1 MDGVTKMAKVSEDF
15 FSEMRKRFAS
25 GVEYDS
31 KNMEAFKDDLKFVV
45 GDQWDPNVKA
55 RREKSKK
62 PCLTVN
68 RLPAYVAQV
77 VNTRLMNETEIKVY
91 PDHGGV
97 KEVAQ
102 LREDIIRS
110 IYKNSDA
117 KFARDEA
124 LKYQVAG
131 GIGYFT
137 LNIDYTSDDVFDQE
151 IKLEAISDPNLVVM
165 DPMSFRPCGGDA
177 NWGFVIK
184 EYSID
189 EFKEKYP
196 DAKTED
202 SFGTDNHAVSNWYQT
217 DTIRTVRYWR
227 MVTAGTKTIALLKD
241 GRIEDITD
249 IDIEDIRAAI
259 QVRSDGSLYTRE
271 VPNIVARLSICSGS
285 EKLEGDFDYPMSS
298 IPIYRVPA
306 WEIRIDGET
315 HRWGLVRNLKDP
327 QRLHN
332 YWRSILAERL
342 VSMPRNKFIAMKE
355 SVQGLE
361 GIWRAAS
368 QSDDNLLIYNN
379 DTIKPEELQPPSLDP
394 ALLQESQAAAQDIK
408 DVSNIQDASMGV
420 ESNEVSGK
428 AIQARVRQTDVGT
441 YIYHDRLRT
450 ADERC
455 AKNINELIPV
465 IYDTN
470 RIITVIGRDDKE
482 MLATIN
488 DPNNELT
495 DLKVGK
501 YGLTFTTGSSSVTK
515 RAEAVEVMLTFI
527 NAAPQYAMMYWD
539 LIIEMMD
546 LPKSEELVRRFRML
560 APEGMI
566 ADEDLPEEMKQQR
579 EANAQKQQQAQLVE
593 EQKAR
598 LEIEKILAQAQADL
612 SRGAMNRATAEKT
625 MLDIKE
631 KLAQLL
637 ATQGSVGGENASS
650 MDVPPQEPFYTVL
663 GNNPEAVLQ
672 SVTNGQQTAPNQ
684 GANPFNQQG

>member
-1 MDGVTKMAKVSEDF
+1 MAKDDSSSDF
-15 FSEMRKRFAS
+15 FLEMRKRFNS

-31 KNMEAFKDDLKFVV
+31 KNMEAFRDDIKFVV
-45 GDQWDPNVKA
+45 GDQWDAAVKD
-55 RREKSKK
+55 RRERSKK
-62 PCLTVN
+62 PCLTIN

-91 PDHGGV
+91 PDHGGT
-97 KEVAQ
+97 KEIAQ
-102 LREDIIRS
+102 IREDIIRS

-137 LNIDYTSDDVFDQE
+137 LNVDYTGDDVFDQE
-151 IKLEAISDPNLVVM
+151 IKLEGISDPNLVVM
-165 DPMSFRPCGGDA
+165 DPQSFRPCGGDA
-177 NWGFVIK
+177 RWGFIIK
-184 EYSID
+184 EYSVD

-196 DAKTED
+196 DAQVEA
-202 SFGTDNHAVSNWYQT
+202 SFAVDTGNTTSWYSKE
-217 DTIRTVRYWR
+217 TIRTVRYWR
-227 MVTAGTKTIALLKD
+227 MVTKGKKTIALLKD

-249 IDIEDIRAAI
+249 IDIEHIRDAI
-259 QVRSDGSLYTRE
+259 QLRSDGSLYTRE
-271 VPNIVARLSICSGS
+271 VPDVVARLSICSGS

-306 WEIRIDGET
+306 WEFRIEGET

-332 YWRSILAERL
+332 YWRSVLAERL
-342 VSMPRNKFIAMKE
+342 VSMPRNKFVAMKE
-355 SVQGLE
+355 SIKGLE
-361 GIWRAAS
+361 TQWRTAN
-368 QSDDNLLIYNN
+368 QSDDSLLVYND
-379 DTIKPEELQPPSLDP
+379 DTLKPEQLEPPTLDP

-441 YIYHDRLRT
+441 YIYHDRLRA

-455 AKNINELIPV
+455 AKNINELIPY
-465 IYDTN
+465 IYDTH
-470 RIITVIGRDDKE
+470 RIITVVGRDDKE
-482 MLATIN
+482 ALKAIN
-488 DPNNELT
+488 DPNNKNT
-495 DLKVGK
+495 DLGLGR
-501 YGLTFTTGSSSVTK
+501 YGLTVTTGSSSVTK

-546 LPKSEELVRRFRML
+546 LPKSEELVRRFRMM
-560 APEGMI
+560 APAGMI
-566 ADEDLPEEMKQQR
+566 AEEDMPEEMKQQR
-579 EANAQKQQQAQLVE
+579 QQAAAKQQQAE
-593 EQKAR
+593 TMETMKAR

-631 KLAQLL
+631 KLGQLM
-637 ATQGSVGGENASS
+637 AIQGMAPQNEAIPEA
-650 MDVPPQEPFYTVL
+650 PPQEQFFTVL
-663 GNNPEAVLQ
+663 GNNPEAAIASVLNSGQ
-672 SVTNGQQTAPNQ
+672 PQPPQLPNG
-684 GANPFNQQG
+684 GGVPFNQ